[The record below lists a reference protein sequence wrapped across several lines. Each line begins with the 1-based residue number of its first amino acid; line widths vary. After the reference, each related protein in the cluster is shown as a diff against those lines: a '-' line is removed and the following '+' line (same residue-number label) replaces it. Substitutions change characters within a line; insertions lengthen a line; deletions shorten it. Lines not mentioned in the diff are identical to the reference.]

1 MAFLDSLDP
10 SAKARAF
17 AVPITLITGSAPLIR
32 DYPSYSTIDFNP
44 QQKKIIRGFI
54 AEQLSPSKPR
64 AGVPKKR
71 GETGVKINVNS
82 VLLPEVAKQY
92 WYYIAA
98 LIGIGYALGAGSAG
112 IYYARRP

>member
-1 MAFLDSLDP
+1 MALLDALNP

-17 AVPITLITGSAPLIR
+17 SIPITLITGSAPLIR
-32 DYPSYSTIDFNP
+32 DYGHYSTIDFNAD
-44 QQKKIIRGFI
+44 QKKIIRGFI

-64 AGVPKKR
+64 AGAQKKR

-82 VLLPEVAKQY
+82 VLLPEVAKHY

-98 LIGIGYALGAGSAG
+98 LVGIGYVLGAGSSRVFHGRA
-112 IYYARRP
+112 